1 MKAHNGMRPHDVVVL
16 LKIISLQG
24 ENWFNKDLSSGLF
37 ISPSEISESLNRS
50 MIARLIS
57 PDKRNVQKNALLKF
71 IENGIG
77 FVFPVEIGAIVR
89 GMPTAHSAP
98 VFQDFFVSSTV
109 YVWPDPHGKSKGEA
123 VSPLYPNQIKAALAD
138 ESLYQMLSLLDA
150 IRIGKPRE
158 CEKAMDLLKQLFSKQ
173 YA

>member
-1 MKAHNGMRPHDVVVL
+1 MRPHDVVVL

-24 ENWFNKDLSSGLF
+24 EDWFNKDLSSELF

-57 PDKRNVQKNALLKF
+57 PDKRKVQKNALLKF

-89 GMPTAHSAP
+89 GMATAHSAP
-98 VFQDFFVSSTV
+98 ILQKFFVSKSI
-109 YVWPDPHGKSKGEA
+109 YVWPDPHGNAKGEGI
-123 VSPLYPNQIKAALAD
+123 SPLYPNQVKAALRD

-158 CEKAMDLLKQLFSKQ
+158 CEKALELLKQFFNKQ

>member
-24 ENWFNKDLSSGLF
+24 KDWFNKDLSSALF

-57 PDKRNVQKNALLKF
+57 PDKRKVQKNALLKF

-77 FVFPVEIGAIVR
+77 FVFPVEIGALVR
-89 GMPTAHSAP
+89 GTPTAHSAP
-98 VFQDFFVSSTV
+98 VLEEFFVSKTV
-109 YVWPDPHGKSKGEA
+109 YVWPDPQGKSKGES
-123 VSPLYPNQIKAALAD
+123 VSPLYLNQVKAALLD
-138 ESLYQMLSLLDA
+138 EHLYQMLSLLDA

-158 CEKAMDLLKQLFSKQ
+158 CEKALELLKQLFNRQ

>member
-16 LKIISLQG
+16 LKIIALPG
-24 ENWFNKDLSSGLF
+24 ENWLKKDLSSGLF

-57 PDKRNVQKNALLKF
+57 PDKRKVQKNALLKF

-89 GMPTAHSAP
+89 GMPTAHSSP
-98 VFQDFFVSSTV
+98 LLQELFVSKTV
-109 YVWPDPHGKSKGEA
+109 YVWPDPQGKSKGKA
-123 VSPLYPNQIKAALAD
+123 VAPLYPNQVKAALED
-138 ESLYQMLSLLDA
+138 QNLYQMLSLVDA

-158 CEKAMDLLKQLFSKQ
+158 CEKALELLRQLFNRQ